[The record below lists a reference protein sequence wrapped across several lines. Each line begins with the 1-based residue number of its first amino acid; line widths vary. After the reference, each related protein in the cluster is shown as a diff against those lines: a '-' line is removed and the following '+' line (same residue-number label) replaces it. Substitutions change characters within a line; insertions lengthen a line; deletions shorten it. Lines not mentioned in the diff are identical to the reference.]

1 MCPATHGR
9 GAPATS
15 GGRDPAEVHRV
26 LAGTAAAVPA
36 GMVHTPRFALAPA
49 CVLFVALISFGC
61 SLGPSASSTAPR
73 SAPDAARAI
82 ALVWG
87 TSGED
92 APPSTYAIA
101 DDGAIVSRANGIRIW
116 ASGTEWSSEVGV
128 EPVFTRPCEE
138 GPEWA
143 AQEGRGVRVRLVP
156 SDASRAALEIVTP
169 ASGDDANEVQ
179 QSARLLASVGPY
191 VFVEESTYTYACGAH
206 GNTGVSFAVW
216 NLDDGRAVDLL
227 SDLPDREHLLASGK
241 SAIDAQPD
249 AVDFSRPEDPPALTE
264 LLPRIGPHGHLEAS
278 ALVTVASCF
287 ACTDGGWSSYTV
299 STQVPA
305 PLPWRLRGLGAPP
318 RAVALFA
325 DAHPALTVGGYSTL
339 R

>member
-1 MCPATHGR
+1 MAH
-9 GAPATS
+9 APL
-15 GGRDPAEVHRV
+15 V
-26 LAGTAAAVPA
+26 
-36 GMVHTPRFALAPA
+36 ALPP
-49 CVLFVALISFGC
+49 VSVFFVALTSIGC
-61 SLGPSASSTAPR
+61 SLGPTASSAAPR
-73 SAPDAARAI
+73 SAPDAPRAI
-82 ALVWG
+82 ALVWA

-92 APPSTYAIA
+92 APPSTYAVA
-101 DDGAIVSRANGIRIW
+101 DDGTIVSRTNGIHIW

-128 EPVFTRPCEE
+128 EPVFTQACEGGPQRP
-138 GPEWA
+138 
-143 AQEGRGVRVRLVP
+143 AQEGRGIRVRLVP
-156 SDASRAALEIVTP
+156 SDASRPALEIVAP
-169 ASGDDANEVQ
+169 AAGDDTNEVQ

-191 VFVEESTYTYACGAH
+191 VFVEESTYTYTCGAH

-216 NLDDGRAVDLL
+216 NLDDGRSVDLL

-241 SAIDAQPD
+241 NAIDAQPD

-264 LLPRIGPHGHLEAS
+264 LLPRIGPHGRLEAS
-278 ALVTVASCF
+278 ALVTVASCY

-325 DAHPALTVGGYSTL
+325 DAHPAVTVGGYSSL